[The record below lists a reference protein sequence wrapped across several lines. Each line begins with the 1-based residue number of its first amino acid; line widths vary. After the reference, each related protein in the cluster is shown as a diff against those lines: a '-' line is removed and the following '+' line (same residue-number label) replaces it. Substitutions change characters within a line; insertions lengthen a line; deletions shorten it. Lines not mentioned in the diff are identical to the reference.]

1 MGWSGFSSPTS
12 NVFFGATQG
21 NAGILWVVEYAGP
34 IGGSA
39 APSLATAWINGAPAA
54 PPISFTLPNSQ

>member
-1 MGWSGFSSPTS
+1 MGWSGFSSPTT

-39 APSLATAWINGAPAA
+39 APSLATAWQFTVTL
-54 PPISFTLPNSQ
+54 SFQ